1 MVLTFGDEV
10 GECFAL
16 FQMKNCNKIRKNWR
30 LVVTVGD
37 DIGKHFQSVEYISI
51 YSNLPKNSQKKIR
64 KIGKNWNMMLIVSDD
79 VV

>member
-16 FQMKNCNKIRKNWR
+16 FQMKNCNKIRENWR
-30 LVVTVGD
+30 MVVTVGD
-37 DIGKHFQSVEYISI
+37 DIGEHFQSLEYISI
-51 YSNLPKNSQKKIR
+51 YSNLPKNSHKKIR
-64 KIGKNWNMMLIVSDD
+64 KIRKNWNMMLIVSDD